1 MATVEKGLVS
11 KSYLT
16 ATADA
21 IRSKLGT
28 TTTYKPSEFAD
39 AIGKIG
45 GGTAENVLVG
55 TTAKYKMN
63 ANIQIIYKVLRE
75 STISDDASDIYD
87 VMGDSNFPVIF
98 TYIGKTISDDA
109 LNNISDCLTTI
120 AQDFTVYLIVNKEI
134 VGKFAS
140 LSNNKVTIYN
150 YS

>member
-1 MATVEKGLVS
+1 MP
-11 KSYLT
+11 
-16 ATADA
+16 
-21 IRSKLGT
+21 
-28 TTTYKPSEFAD
+28 KPSE
-39 AIGKIG
+39 KSG

-55 TTAKYKMN
+55 TTAKYKPN

-87 VMGDSNFPVIF
+87 VIGDSNFPVIF

-120 AQDFTVYLIVNKEI
+120 AQDLTVYLIVNKEI